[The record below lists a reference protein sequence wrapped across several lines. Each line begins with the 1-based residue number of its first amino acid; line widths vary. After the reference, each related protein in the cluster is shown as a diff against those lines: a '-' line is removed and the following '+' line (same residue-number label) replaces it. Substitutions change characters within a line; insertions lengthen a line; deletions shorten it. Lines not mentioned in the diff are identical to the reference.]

1 MAQPL
6 QGPGRI
12 WLVALII
19 GSSSACAPPHDSEFS
34 VDNAR
39 AHVEMLAGTIGSRP
53 IGTEA
58 NARARQYLVD
68 QLLQNGFEVRVQETD
83 AQRPEHGLTARVS
96 NIIAVK
102 AGMRPEAIALVAHY
116 DSRPDTPGAADDGL
130 GTAVCVEAGRVLAAR
145 PERNH
150 TLMVILTDGEEIGL
164 MGAAAVVTDPAVV
177 DRIAAFLNFEA
188 AGASGPSRL
197 FQAGPG
203 SPWLVESWARHAPS
217 PRGSSLNAE
226 LYERLP
232 NDTDFTIFS
241 RAGLV
246 GLNFAATGDGYAY
259 HTARDTPDR
268 LPDVSLR
275 HAGDTALAI
284 VEALDR
290 RQLIQTDGDRIFFD
304 VGGTRAVAFGG
315 RANFAFALLA
325 VAGGLAAWVR
335 LVLFSYRTF
344 GLARL
349 LLTVAWGI
357 AGTGAFAG
365 ATLAAAWLFRA
376 GREVY
381 HPWYAHPERFLLLLA
396 VAGITGGWAVT
407 QLSRLAPAR
416 VRGCGQP
423 AFVWVMALPVWVA
436 LAAAS
441 YWFAPGGAYLWTIP
455 LLAAASVLLG
465 VPIEHPCAVRVA
477 SVLALAAVAALWL
490 PDVTLELPRFAVALL
505 GRVPLVT
512 PFWVYP
518 ALVIGLA
525 LMLAPPLLAVLMAAD
540 RRTGRDAYVA
550 VGVLTALT
558 VSLVLAFSAPAYTR
572 DRPMRRAVRYVNDAV
587 SGLSFWEV
595 GGNEPGL
602 DLAPGAPPGWER
614 VEDLLPTVRP
624 VSLLRSPFLFRT
636 SADPEA
642 PPADVR
648 SSIGIDG
655 SATKLE
661 ISVVPHQPGIWASF
675 VLPGDLVPEES
686 NLAGTAWQG
695 TWRAT
700 YVAPRAEGI
709 SFRAT
714 FRDIDPESLRRAYV
728 AINTFALPGGTGW
741 QLLPEWLPQERTVWD
756 GQAQFL
762 IPVR

>member
-12 WLVALII
+12 WLAALII

-68 QLLQNGFEVRVQETD
+68 QLLQHGFEVRVQETD

-145 PERNH
+145 PDRNH

-290 RQLIQTDGDRIFFD
+290 RQLIQTDGDRTFFD

-325 VAGGLAAWVR
+325 VAGGLAV
-335 LVLFSYRTF
+335 
-344 GLARL
+344 
-349 LLTVAWGI
+349 
-357 AGTGAFAG
+357 
-365 ATLAAAWLFRA
+365 
-376 GREVY
+376 
-381 HPWYAHPERFLLLLA
+381 
-396 VAGITGGWAVT
+396 
-407 QLSRLAPAR
+407 
-416 VRGCGQP
+416 
-423 AFVWVMALPVWVA
+423 
-436 LAAAS
+436 
-441 YWFAPGGAYLWTIP
+441 
-455 LLAAASVLLG
+455 
-465 VPIEHPCAVRVA
+465 
-477 SVLALAAVAALWL
+477 
-490 PDVTLELPRFAVALL
+490 
-505 GRVPLVT
+505 
-512 PFWVYP
+512 
-518 ALVIGLA
+518 
-525 LMLAPPLLAVLMAAD
+525 
-540 RRTGRDAYVA
+540 
-550 VGVLTALT
+550 
-558 VSLVLAFSAPAYTR
+558 
-572 DRPMRRAVRYVNDAV
+572 
-587 SGLSFWEV
+587 
-595 GGNEPGL
+595 
-602 DLAPGAPPGWER
+602 
-614 VEDLLPTVRP
+614 
-624 VSLLRSPFLFRT
+624 
-636 SADPEA
+636 
-642 PPADVR
+642 
-648 SSIGIDG
+648 
-655 SATKLE
+655 
-661 ISVVPHQPGIWASF
+661 
-675 VLPGDLVPEES
+675 
-686 NLAGTAWQG
+686 
-695 TWRAT
+695 
-700 YVAPRAEGI
+700 
-709 SFRAT
+709 
-714 FRDIDPESLRRAYV
+714 
-728 AINTFALPGGTGW
+728 
-741 QLLPEWLPQERTVWD
+741 
-756 GQAQFL
+756 
-762 IPVR
+762 